1 MYQRI
6 FVAVDG
12 SETSRHAFDSAL
24 ALARSECATL
34 RAFYAVENATL
45 YYNVPGY
52 DPSVLRAQ
60 LIEQGGNLTREFAQ
74 RMQDAGVQGDV
85 LTGEATTLADV
96 SSLILEA
103 TKEYQADL
111 LVLGTHGHRGFKR
124 LVLGSIAEQ
133 CLRQASLPVLL
144 IPSTAASHPPGAASE
159 SDNSET

>member
-24 ALARSECATL
+24 ALARSERVTL

-60 LIEQGGNLTREFAQ
+60 LIEQGGDLTREFAQ
-74 RMQDAGVQGDV
+74 RMQDTGVKGDV

-103 TKEYQADL
+103 AKEYQADL
-111 LVLGTHGHRGFKR
+111 LVLGTHGRRGFKR

-144 IPSTAASHPPGAASE
+144 IPSAASHPPAAAAE
-159 SDNSET
+159 PDNSET